1 VLKGYA
7 WDYTSVL
14 SEEQYDSISFSK
26 LPGFTRSVSRR
37 NYALVTP
44 ESHVWA
50 KNPLW
55 VNSTTAH
62 IISPAVGSN
71 FAMYLARMGPGGKA
85 INPKQG
91 VERLAVVLDGYVTLM
106 AAHGL
111 EDDVLLKSGEY
122 VYLPPNITHRI
133 RSAER
138 ASLLVFERR
147 CKVEISDATFFH
159 GSIEERPLVD
169 VPGEDFK
176 LRKLLPDTTDMDF
189 NVHVMDFLP
198 GEHLNV
204 REVHYNQHGLLLVSG
219 KGIYRLGDDYMPVKS
234 GDAIWMAPYCPQWFA
249 ALGREPARYI
259 LYKDTTIDPLV
270 VDI

>member
-1 VLKGYA
+1 M
-7 WDYTSVL
+7 L

-55 VNSTTAH
+55 LNSTTAH

-91 VERLAVVLDGYVTLM
+91 VERLAVVLDGYVTLV
-106 AAHGL
+106 AARGL
-111 EDDVLLKSGEY
+111 EDDVMLKSGEY

-133 RSAER
+133 RSAEG
-138 ASLLVFERR
+138 ASLLVFER
-147 CKVEISDATFFH
+147 KYGMAEMSEPKFFH
-159 GSIEERPLVD
+159 GGIEERPLVD

-176 LRKLLPDTTDMDF
+176 LRKLLPDTSDMDF

-219 KGIYRLGDDYMPVKS
+219 RGIYRLGDDYMPVKS

-270 VDI
+270 VDM